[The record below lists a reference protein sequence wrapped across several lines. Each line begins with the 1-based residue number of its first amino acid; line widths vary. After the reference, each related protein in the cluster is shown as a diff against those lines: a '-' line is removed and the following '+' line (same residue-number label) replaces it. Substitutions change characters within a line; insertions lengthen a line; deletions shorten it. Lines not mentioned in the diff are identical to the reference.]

1 VLVLKILA
9 KDLHKH
15 THSTSIFLR
24 ISPKKDI
31 KNQPH
36 SLWICK
42 LEKIHQYFFKHL
54 DYIWTIGKSWKNHGE
69 SSPFKKSPLVPLPQL
84 PQGEGTDEVHRFRLP
99 GGPDRAA
106 NLELPVTSYSGGW
119 KMKMQLC
126 AWDGDGDGWF
136 YHYGYK

>member
-1 VLVLKILA
+1 MLVLKILA

-24 ISPKKDI
+24 ISPKIDI

-42 LEKIHQYFFKHL
+42 LEKIHRFFSN
-54 DYIWTIGKSWKNHGE
+54 IWTIWKILEKIN
-69 SSPFKKSPLVPLPQL
+69 SNLPPFFFPPWFPCHSC

-99 GGPDRAA
+99 RRPGPRGQPGTAGDQLLGRLEDEDAA
-106 NLELPVTSYSGGW
+106 LCLGW
-119 KMKMQLC
+119 
-126 AWDGDGDGWF
+126 GW
-136 YHYGYK
+136 GWVVLSLWI